1 MKRWMISILIISL
14 AVGSLYGCGS
24 VEEKAGEETTVPVE
38 ETAEEPEDLQEAEPE
53 ATADADAPQVEW
65 LSDVLYT
72 NSLSG
77 KAAADIL
84 KYTDASD
91 CTVELT
97 RFTKLANLEVL
108 DDAKVSSYTQ
118 TLNQSS
124 SDELLARTTNKA
136 AGEGIYSAVL
146 SVTDTSGN
154 AAAHEVLVVYDKTA
168 PVFEGLSDRTVT
180 QSDVTIEPQVDLSA
194 VTISDNVE
202 GVIDASQVT
211 SQLELEDE
219 AKHIY
224 TLHLSVKDRA
234 GNEAIEYCTVT
245 VAAEGEK
252 KPEETVTASN
262 QPAKTEAK
270 TSGNGSGNASAK
282 PAQQTPQK
290 TVQYETTTTFNMAEG
305 TEFKDSMAKDVLTIL
320 NQRRA
325 ENGLPALTWDNN
337 LTTVAKVRSL
347 ESVSNFSHTRP
358 DGRTFYTALEDQH
371 ISYTWGGENLACG
384 QTSADVAMT
393 EWMNSQTHKDNIL
406 RSEFKKVGI
415 ACYYDPN
422 TTYKYY
428 WVQIFSD

>member
-1 MKRWMISILIISL
+1 
-14 AVGSLYGCGS
+14 
-24 VEEKAGEETTVPVE
+24 
-38 ETAEEPEDLQEAEPE
+38 
-53 ATADADAPQVEW
+53 
-65 LSDVLYT
+65 
-72 NSLSG
+72 
-77 KAAADIL
+77 
-84 KYTDASD
+84 

-168 PVFEGLSDRTVT
+168 PVFEGLSDRTIT

-211 SQLELEDE
+211 TQLELEDE
-219 AKHIY
+219 AKHTY

-234 GNEAIEYCTVT
+234 GNEAIEYFTIT

-262 QPAKTEAK
+262 QTPKTETK
-270 TSGNGSGNASAK
+270 TPANGSGNASAK

>member
-38 ETAEEPEDLQEAEPE
+38 ETAENPEDLQAEEPE
-53 ATADADAPQVEW
+53 ATADVDAPQVEW

-168 PVFEGLSDRTVT
+168 PVFEGLSDRTIT

-211 SQLELEDE
+211 TQLELEDE
-219 AKHIY
+219 AKHTY

-234 GNEAIEYCTVT
+234 GNEAIEYCT
-245 VAAEGEK
+245 
-252 KPEETVTASN
+252 
-262 QPAKTEAK
+262 
-270 TSGNGSGNASAK
+270 
-282 PAQQTPQK
+282 
-290 TVQYETTTTFNMAEG
+290 
-305 TEFKDSMAKDVLTIL
+305 
-320 NQRRA
+320 
-325 ENGLPALTWDNN
+325 
-337 LTTVAKVRSL
+337 
-347 ESVSNFSHTRP
+347 
-358 DGRTFYTALEDQH
+358 
-371 ISYTWGGENLACG
+371 
-384 QTSADVAMT
+384 
-393 EWMNSQTHKDNIL
+393 
-406 RSEFKKVGI
+406 
-415 ACYYDPN
+415 
-422 TTYKYY
+422 
-428 WVQIFSD
+428 

>member
-38 ETAEEPEDLQEAEPE
+38 ETAENPEDLQAEEPE
-53 ATADADAPQVEW
+53 ATADVDAPQVEW

-146 SVTDTSGN
+146 SVTDASGN

-262 QPAKTEAK
+262 QTPKTEAK
-270 TSGNGSGNASAK
+270 TSGNGSGTASAK

-305 TEFKDSMAKDVLTIL
+305 TEFKDSMA
-320 NQRRA
+320 
-325 ENGLPALTWDNN
+325 
-337 LTTVAKVRSL
+337 
-347 ESVSNFSHTRP
+347 
-358 DGRTFYTALEDQH
+358 
-371 ISYTWGGENLACG
+371 
-384 QTSADVAMT
+384 
-393 EWMNSQTHKDNIL
+393 
-406 RSEFKKVGI
+406 
-415 ACYYDPN
+415 
-422 TTYKYY
+422 
-428 WVQIFSD
+428 